1 MINVASKAWLI
12 LFLNFAFWYEI
23 FMSASPQPGKKNL
36 TFDFFFSINKDKR
49 YMPTGTLYSYWTSM
63 KNPKGEEA
71 QAHLFSKNP
80 RVTRNMFF

>member
-36 TFDFFFSINKDKR
+36 TFDFFFFNKQRQEVHANWNALFILDFYEKSK
-49 YMPTGTLYSYWTSM
+49 GGGGSSTS
-63 KNPKGEEA
+63 
-71 QAHLFSKNP
+71 
-80 RVTRNMFF
+80 FFKKP